1 MYGLVNKA
9 VEDLVVSR
17 FGEPTW
23 ESIKQR
29 AGLDLDAFVS
39 MEAYPDDVTYKL
51 VSAASQILDIP
62 ATAVLETFGEFWILF
77 TAREGYGHLLDLAGA
92 DLPTFLHHLDQM
104 HTRVAASF
112 PHLKPPSFWCADVAP
127 GSLELHYRTHRRGLA
142 PLVVGILRGLGKR
155 FGTEVDI
162 TQTESRDAG
171 ADHDVFAVR
180 YSRQP

>member
-77 TAREGYGHLLDLAGA
+77 TAQEGYGHLLDMAGN
-92 DLPTFLHHLDQM
+92 DLPTFLNNLDQM
-104 HTRVAASF
+104 HTRVAVSF
-112 PHLKPPSFWCADVAP
+112 PHLKPPSFLCTDVTPA
-127 GSLELHYRTHRRGLA
+127 SLRLHYRTHRRGLA
-142 PLVVGILRGLGKR
+142 SLVVGVLRGLGKR
-155 FGTEVDI
+155 FGKAVQVILE
-162 TQTESRDAG
+162 QSRDAG
-171 ADHDVFAVR
+171 ADHDVFAVV
-180 YSRQP
+180 YEK